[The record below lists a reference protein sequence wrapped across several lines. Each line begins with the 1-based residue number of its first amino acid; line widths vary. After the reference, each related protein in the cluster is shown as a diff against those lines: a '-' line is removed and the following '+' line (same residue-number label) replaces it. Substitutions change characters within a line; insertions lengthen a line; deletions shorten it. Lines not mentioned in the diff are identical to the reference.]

1 MNKHRFILKPYKS
14 RADRKECPCC
24 HVKGCFS
31 QYIDTVGRI
40 AFPPDVGRCNREHK
54 CGYHYTDH
62 PDMKEELMDD
72 AAILSPTLPTPP
84 QPKAE
89 RFFFPRSVMESS
101 MSHYRENNFF
111 LFLCS
116 RFGEQAALEL
126 AGRYNIGTAKV
137 RKGSCVFWQVDI
149 RGRVCQGKVMFYDA
163 STGNRSDL
171 PVGIVESE
179 KSAIIA
185 SYYLPDYIWLACGGK
200 DGMFGKADLDIFKD
214 RKVVLFPDLGML
226 ENWEGKAERL
236 RRHGID
242 THVFTYLEEHAS
254 QSEKERGLDIAD
266 YLNRDSQYT
275 DDLTTS
281 GSKVGSILQ
290 EVFLSYKNVLAVRSR
305 WSQMWVWEACFTF
318 CDNMIIV
325 YLYIMIFVYLH
336 NMIFVYFDIINFIF
350 YTFTIFVFYSFHVL

>member
-1 MNKHRFILKPYKS
+1 M
-14 RADRKECPCC
+14 
-24 HVKGCFS
+24 KG
-31 QYIDTVGRI
+31 
-40 AFPPDVGRCNREHK
+40 
-54 CGYHYTDH
+54 
-62 PDMKEELMDD
+62 ELIDD
-72 AAILSPTLPTPP
+72 AVTLSPTVPTPP

-163 STGNRSDL
+163 STGKRSHEVHPTWAHTLMRIDKERVGQCFFGEHLLAEFPDL

-214 RKVVLFPDLGML
+214 RKVVLFPDLGMK

-254 QSEKERGLDIAD
+254 QSEKESGLDIAD
-266 YLNRDSQYT
+266 YLLNEHSQAAILKMMIARNPSIRT
-275 DDLTTS
+275 LMERLDLELVS
-281 GSKVGSILQ
+281 
-290 EVFLSYKNVLAVRSR
+290 
-305 WSQMWVWEACFTF
+305 
-318 CDNMIIV
+318 
-325 YLYIMIFVYLH
+325 
-336 NMIFVYFDIINFIF
+336 
-350 YTFTIFVFYSFHVL
+350 

>member
-1 MNKHRFILKPYKS
+1 MKPYKS
-14 RADRKECPCC
+14 REDRKECPCC

-54 CGYHYTDH
+54 CGYHYTPKQFFHDH

-163 STGNRSDL
+163 STGNRSHEVHPTWAHTLMRIDKERVGQCYFGEHLLAESPDL

-185 SYYLPDYIWLACGGK
+185 SFYLPGYVWLACGGK

-214 RKVVLFPDLGML
+214 RKVVLFPDLGMK
-226 ENWEGKAERL
+226 ENWEGKAEKL
-236 RRHGID
+236 RRHGIEA
-242 THVFTYLEEHAS
+242 HVFTYLEDHAS

-266 YLNRDSQYT
+266 YLLNEHSQAAILRMMIARNPSIKT
-275 DDLTTS
+275 LMDRLDLELVS
-281 GSKVGSILQ
+281 
-290 EVFLSYKNVLAVRSR
+290 
-305 WSQMWVWEACFTF
+305 
-318 CDNMIIV
+318 
-325 YLYIMIFVYLH
+325 
-336 NMIFVYFDIINFIF
+336 
-350 YTFTIFVFYSFHVL
+350 

>member
-1 MNKHRFILKPYKS
+1 MMSEHRFILKPYKS
-14 RADRKECPCC
+14 RADRKECPNC

-31 QYIDTVGRI
+31 QYIDTEGKI

-54 CGYHYTDH
+54 CGYHYTPKQFFHDH

-89 RFFFPRSVMESS
+89 RFFFSRTVVESS
-101 MSHYRENNFF
+101 MSHYGENNFYQ
-111 LFLCS
+111 FLCS

-149 RGRVCQGKVMFYDA
+149 KGRVCQGKVMLYDA
-163 STGNRSDL
+163 ATGKRSHEVHPTWAHTLMKIDKERVGQCFFGEHLLAEFPDL

-185 SYYLPDYIWLACGGK
+185 SFYLPGYVWLACGGK

-226 ENWEGKAERL
+226 ENWERKAERL

-254 QSEKERGLDIAD
+254 QSEKEKGLDIAD
-266 YLNRDSQYT
+266 YLLNEHSQAAILRMMIAKNPCIRT
-275 DDLTTS
+275 LIDRLDLELVS
-281 GSKVGSILQ
+281 
-290 EVFLSYKNVLAVRSR
+290 
-305 WSQMWVWEACFTF
+305 
-318 CDNMIIV
+318 
-325 YLYIMIFVYLH
+325 
-336 NMIFVYFDIINFIF
+336 
-350 YTFTIFVFYSFHVL
+350 

>member
-1 MNKHRFILKPYKS
+1 MMNKHRFILKPYKS
-14 RADRKECPCC
+14 REDRKECPCC

-54 CGYHYTDH
+54 CGYHYTPKQFFHDH

-163 STGNRSDL
+163 STGNRSHEVHPTWAHTLMRIDKERVGQCFFGEHLLAEFPDL

-185 SYYLPDYIWLACGGK
+185 SFYLPGYVWLACGGK

-214 RKVVLFPDLGML
+214 RKGVLFPDLGMK
-226 ENWEGKAERL
+226 ENWEGKAEKL
-236 RRHGID
+236 RRHGIEA
-242 THVFTYLEEHAS
+242 HVFTYLEDHAS

-266 YLNRDSQYT
+266 YLLNEHSQAAILRMMIARNPSIKT
-275 DDLTTS
+275 LMDRLDLELVS
-281 GSKVGSILQ
+281 
-290 EVFLSYKNVLAVRSR
+290 
-305 WSQMWVWEACFTF
+305 
-318 CDNMIIV
+318 
-325 YLYIMIFVYLH
+325 
-336 NMIFVYFDIINFIF
+336 
-350 YTFTIFVFYSFHVL
+350 

>member
-1 MNKHRFILKPYKS
+1 MMNKHRFILKPYKS
-14 RADRKECPCC
+14 REDRKECPCC

-54 CGYHYTDH
+54 CGYHYTPKQFFHDH

-163 STGNRSDL
+163 STGNRSHEVHPTWAHTLMRIDKERVGQCFFGEHLLAEFPDL

-179 KSAIIA
+179 KSALIMSIVKPDHLWMATGSLNNFNEQFLEPVKDAVITAYPDVDNERDKKTRKSVSYELWRRIA
-185 SYYLPDYIWLACGGK
+185 ARLNRKGWNITVSSVLEDTATTSQR
-200 DGMFGKADLDIFKD
+200 LDKI
-214 RKVVLFPDLGML
+214 
-226 ENWEGKAERL
+226 
-236 RRHGID
+236 
-242 THVFTYLEEHAS
+242 
-254 QSEKERGLDIAD
+254 DIAD
-266 YLNRDSQYT
+266 IAIGQAKQEFINS
-275 DDLTTS
+275 LTR
-281 GSKVGSILQ
+281 KP
-290 EVFLSYKNVLAVRSR
+290 
-305 WSQMWVWEACFTF
+305 
-318 CDNMIIV
+318 
-325 YLYIMIFVYLH
+325 
-336 NMIFVYFDIINFIF
+336 
-350 YTFTIFVFYSFHVL
+350 

>member
-1 MNKHRFILKPYKS
+1 MKPYKS
-14 RADRKECPCC
+14 RADRKECPSC

-31 QYIDTVGRI
+31 QYIDTEGRI

-54 CGYHYTDH
+54 CGYHYTPKKFFHDH

-101 MSHYRENNFF
+101 MSHYRENNFYQ
-111 LFLCS
+111 FLCS
-116 RFGEQAALEL
+116 RFGEQTAHEL
-126 AGRYNIGTAKV
+126 AGKYNVGTAKV
-137 RKGSCVFWQVDI
+137 RRGSCVFWQVDSQ
-149 RGRVCQGKVMFYDA
+149 GRVCQGKVMLYDSA
-163 STGNRSDL
+163 TGKRSHEVHPTWAHTLMKIDKERVGQCFFGEHLLAEPPDL

-185 SYYLPDYIWLACGGK
+185 SFYLPGYVWLACGGK
-200 DGMFGKADLDIFKD
+200 DGMFGKAELDIFKD

-242 THVFTYLEEHAS
+242 THVFTYLEEQAS
-254 QSEKERGLDIAD
+254 QSEKEEGLDIAD
-266 YLNRDSQYT
+266 YLLNEHSQAAILRMMIARNPCIKT
-275 DDLTTS
+275 LMDKLDLELVS
-281 GSKVGSILQ
+281 
-290 EVFLSYKNVLAVRSR
+290 
-305 WSQMWVWEACFTF
+305 
-318 CDNMIIV
+318 
-325 YLYIMIFVYLH
+325 
-336 NMIFVYFDIINFIF
+336 
-350 YTFTIFVFYSFHVL
+350 

>member
-1 MNKHRFILKPYKS
+1 MSEHRFILKPYKS
-14 RADRKECPCC
+14 RADRKECPSC

-31 QYIDTVGRI
+31 QYIDTEGRI

-54 CGYHYTDH
+54 CGYHYTPKQFFHDH

-101 MSHYRENNFF
+101 MSHYRENNFYQ
-111 LFLCS
+111 FLCS
-116 RFGEQAALEL
+116 RFGEQTAHEL
-126 AGRYNIGTAKV
+126 AGKYNVGTAKV
-137 RKGSCVFWQVDI
+137 RRGSCVFWQVDSQ
-149 RGRVCQGKVMFYDA
+149 GRVCQGKVMLYDA
-163 STGNRSDL
+163 ATGKRSHEVHPTWAHTLMKIDKERVGQCFFGEHLLAEPPDL

-185 SYYLPDYIWLACGGK
+185 SFYLPGYVWLACGGK
-200 DGMFGKADLDIFKD
+200 DGMFGKAELDIFKD

-242 THVFTYLEEHAS
+242 THVFTYLEEQAS
-254 QSEKERGLDIAD
+254 QSEKEEGLDIAD
-266 YLNRDSQYT
+266 YLLNEHSQAAILRMMIARNPCIKT
-275 DDLTTS
+275 LMDKLDLELVS
-281 GSKVGSILQ
+281 
-290 EVFLSYKNVLAVRSR
+290 
-305 WSQMWVWEACFTF
+305 
-318 CDNMIIV
+318 
-325 YLYIMIFVYLH
+325 
-336 NMIFVYFDIINFIF
+336 
-350 YTFTIFVFYSFHVL
+350 

>member
-14 RADRKECPCC
+14 REDRKECPCC

-54 CGYHYTDH
+54 CGYHYTPKQFFHDH
-62 PDMKEELMDD
+62 PDMKEELMED

-149 RGRVCQGKVMFYDA
+149 RGRVCQRKVMFYDA
-163 STGNRSDL
+163 STGNRSHEVHPTWAHTLMRIDKERVGQCFFGEHLLAEFPDL

-185 SYYLPDYIWLACGGK
+185 SFYLPGYVWLACGGK

-214 RKVVLFPDLGML
+214 RKVVLFPDLGMK
-226 ENWEGKAERL
+226 ENWEGKAEKL
-236 RRHGID
+236 RRHGIEA
-242 THVFTYLEEHAS
+242 HVFTYLEDHAS

-266 YLNRDSQYT
+266 YLLNEHSQAAILRMMIARNPSIKT
-275 DDLTTS
+275 LMDRLDLELVS
-281 GSKVGSILQ
+281 
-290 EVFLSYKNVLAVRSR
+290 
-305 WSQMWVWEACFTF
+305 
-318 CDNMIIV
+318 
-325 YLYIMIFVYLH
+325 
-336 NMIFVYFDIINFIF
+336 
-350 YTFTIFVFYSFHVL
+350 

>member
-1 MNKHRFILKPYKS
+1 MSEHRFILKPYK
-14 RADRKECPCC
+14 RPADRGTCPSC
-24 HVKGCFS
+24 HAKRTFS
-31 QYIDTVGRI
+31 RYIDTEGRFD
-40 AFPPDVGRCNREHK
+40 FPPHVGRCNREHK
-54 CGYHYTDH
+54 CGYHYTPKQFFHDH

-72 AAILSPTLPTPP
+72 AAILSPPLPTPP

-89 RFFFPRSVMESS
+89 RFFFPRTVVENS
-101 MSHYRENNFF
+101 MSHYGENNFYQ
-111 LFLCS
+111 FLCS

-149 RGRVCQGKVMFYDA
+149 KGRVCQGKVMLYDA
-163 STGNRSDL
+163 ATGKRSHEVHPTWAHTLMKIDKERVGQCFFGEHLLAEFPDL

-185 SYYLPDYIWLACGGK
+185 SFYLPGYVWLACGGK
-200 DGMFGKADLDIFKD
+200 DGMFGKANLDIFKD

-254 QSEKERGLDIAD
+254 QSEKEEGLDIAD
-266 YLNRDSQYT
+266 YLLNEHSQAAILRMMIARNPCIKT
-275 DDLTTS
+275 LMDRLDLELVS
-281 GSKVGSILQ
+281 
-290 EVFLSYKNVLAVRSR
+290 
-305 WSQMWVWEACFTF
+305 
-318 CDNMIIV
+318 
-325 YLYIMIFVYLH
+325 
-336 NMIFVYFDIINFIF
+336 
-350 YTFTIFVFYSFHVL
+350 

>member
-1 MNKHRFILKPYKS
+1 MKPYKS
-14 RADRKECPCC
+14 REDRKECPCC

-54 CGYHYTDH
+54 CGYHYTPKQFFHDH

-126 AGRYNIGTAKV
+126 AGRCNIGTAKV

-163 STGNRSDL
+163 STGNRSHEVHPTWAHTLMRIDKERVGQCFFGEHLLAEFPDL

-185 SYYLPDYIWLACGGK
+185 SFYLPGYVWLACGGK

-214 RKVVLFPDLGML
+214 RKVVLFPDLGMK
-226 ENWEGKAERL
+226 ENWEGKAEKL
-236 RRHGID
+236 RRHGIEA
-242 THVFTYLEEHAS
+242 HVFTYLEDHAS

-266 YLNRDSQYT
+266 YLLNEHSQAAILRMMIARNPSIKT
-275 DDLTTS
+275 LMDRLDLELVS
-281 GSKVGSILQ
+281 
-290 EVFLSYKNVLAVRSR
+290 
-305 WSQMWVWEACFTF
+305 
-318 CDNMIIV
+318 
-325 YLYIMIFVYLH
+325 
-336 NMIFVYFDIINFIF
+336 
-350 YTFTIFVFYSFHVL
+350 

>member
-1 MNKHRFILKPYKS
+1 MSEHRFILKPYKS
-14 RADRKECPCC
+14 RADRKECPSC

-31 QYIDTVGRI
+31 QYIDTERRI

-54 CGYHYTDH
+54 CGYHYTPRQFFHDH

-72 AAILSPTLPTPP
+72 AAILPPTVPTPP

-89 RFFFPRSVMESS
+89 RFFFPRTVVESS
-101 MSHYRENNFF
+101 MSHYGENNFYQ
-111 LFLCS
+111 FLCS

-149 RGRVCQGKVMFYDA
+149 KGRVCQGKVMFYDA
-163 STGNRSDL
+163 ATGKRSHEVHPTWSHTLMKIDKERVGQCFFGEHLLAESPDL

-185 SYYLPDYIWLACGGK
+185 SFYLPGYVWLACGGK

-226 ENWEGKAERL
+226 ENWEGKAEKL
-236 RRHGID
+236 RRHGIEA
-242 THVFTYLEEHAS
+242 HVFTYLEEHAT
-254 QSEKERGLDIAD
+254 QSEKEKGLDIAD
-266 YLNRDSQYT
+266 YLLNEHSQAAILRMMIARNPCIKT
-275 DDLTTS
+275 LMDKLDLELVS
-281 GSKVGSILQ
+281 
-290 EVFLSYKNVLAVRSR
+290 
-305 WSQMWVWEACFTF
+305 
-318 CDNMIIV
+318 
-325 YLYIMIFVYLH
+325 
-336 NMIFVYFDIINFIF
+336 
-350 YTFTIFVFYSFHVL
+350 

>member
-1 MNKHRFILKPYKS
+1 MKPYKS
-14 RADRKECPCC
+14 REDRKECPCC

-54 CGYHYTDH
+54 CGYHYTPRQFFHDH

-116 RFGEQAALEL
+116 RFGEQTALEL

-163 STGNRSDL
+163 STGKRSHEVHPTWAHTLMRIDKERVGQCYFGEHLLAESPDL

-185 SYYLPDYIWLACGGK
+185 SFYLPGYVWLACGGK
-200 DGMFGKADLDIFKD
+200 DEMFGKADLDIFKD

-226 ENWEGKAERL
+226 ENWEGKAEKL
-236 RRHGID
+236 RRHGIEA
-242 THVFTYLEEHAS
+242 HVFTYLEDHAS

-266 YLNRDSQYT
+266 YLLNEHSQAAILRMMIARNPSIKT
-275 DDLTTS
+275 LMDRLDLELVS
-281 GSKVGSILQ
+281 
-290 EVFLSYKNVLAVRSR
+290 
-305 WSQMWVWEACFTF
+305 
-318 CDNMIIV
+318 
-325 YLYIMIFVYLH
+325 
-336 NMIFVYFDIINFIF
+336 
-350 YTFTIFVFYSFHVL
+350 

>member
-1 MNKHRFILKPYKS
+1 MKPYKS
-14 RADRKECPCC
+14 REDRKECPCC

-54 CGYHYTDH
+54 CGYHYTPKQFFHDH

-163 STGNRSDL
+163 STGNRSHEVHPTWAHTLMRIDKERVGQCFFGEHLLAEFPDL

-185 SYYLPDYIWLACGGK
+185 SFYLPGYVWLACGGK

-214 RKVVLFPDLGML
+214 LFPDLGMK
-226 ENWEGKAERL
+226 ENWEGKAEKL
-236 RRHGID
+236 RRHGIEA
-242 THVFTYLEEHAS
+242 HVFTYLEDHAS

-266 YLNRDSQYT
+266 YLLNEHSQAAILRMMIARNPSIRT
-275 DDLTTS
+275 LMERLDLELVS
-281 GSKVGSILQ
+281 
-290 EVFLSYKNVLAVRSR
+290 
-305 WSQMWVWEACFTF
+305 
-318 CDNMIIV
+318 
-325 YLYIMIFVYLH
+325 
-336 NMIFVYFDIINFIF
+336 
-350 YTFTIFVFYSFHVL
+350 

>member
-14 RADRKECPCC
+14 REDRKECPCC

-54 CGYHYTDH
+54 CGYHYTPKQFFHDH

-163 STGNRSDL
+163 STGNRSHEVHPTWAHTLMRIDKERVGQCFFGEHLLAEFPDL

-185 SYYLPDYIWLACGGK
+185 SFYLPGYVWLACGGK

-226 ENWEGKAERL
+226 ENWEGKAEKL
-236 RRHGID
+236 RRHGIEA
-242 THVFTYLEEHAS
+242 HVFTYLEDHAS

-266 YLNRDSQYT
+266 YLLNEHSQAAILRMMIARNPSIKT
-275 DDLTTS
+275 LMDRLDLELVS
-281 GSKVGSILQ
+281 
-290 EVFLSYKNVLAVRSR
+290 
-305 WSQMWVWEACFTF
+305 
-318 CDNMIIV
+318 
-325 YLYIMIFVYLH
+325 
-336 NMIFVYFDIINFIF
+336 
-350 YTFTIFVFYSFHVL
+350 